1 MTLNIAYLA
10 AGKLHLKLV
19 NDPVRTIDSEFG
31 QSVQERAQQIRR
43 RNAWKAQGQVAR
55 MLFPG
60 MTPEADEVPRVA
72 ITGLC
77 RGQQGKLFYTLEAG
91 SVAGIFSLDQSSINE
106 QRLFHNAD
114 FGVRHLAF
122 HPSENL
128 IACSILH
135 EDGTS
140 NIAMMNVDGA
150 RPNEVTE
157 GDSVDLAPTWIPNAE
172 RALVFQSAGLGR
184 DRSGLIREQ
193 SPFTIEKLDFGRQE
207 MTCLA
212 AEPKHDLLGPK
223 LAADGTLYYI
233 RRPYK
238 PFQRSFNLL
247 HLLRDILLIPFRLLF
262 AIFQWL
268 NFFTAR
274 YTGKPLMVGGRKQSP
289 DFRRMMIWGNLVDA
303 EEAAKRSRFGDEDAP
318 ALVPRS
324 WQLIRQRSGGYKPE
338 TIGEGVLSF
347 DVGEDG
353 TIIYT
358 NGSAIYHL
366 APNGKTERILV
377 DNLIE
382 QVIFANGNE

>member
-1 MTLNIAYLA
+1 MTLNIAYLSS
-10 AGKLHLKLV
+10 GKLHLKLAS
-19 NDPVRTIDSEFG
+19 DPVRTVESEFG

-43 RNAWKAQGQVAR
+43 RNAWKAQGQMAQ
-55 MLFPG
+55 MLFSG
-60 MTPEADEVPRVA
+60 MTPEADELPRVT

-77 RGQQGKLFYTLEAG
+77 RGLQGQLLYTLEAG
-91 SVAGIFSLDQSSINE
+91 SVAGIFSLDQTSTNE

-122 HPSENL
+122 HPTQNL

-140 NIAMMNVDGA
+140 NIAVMKADGA
-150 RPNEVTE
+150 RPNEATE
-157 GDSVDLAPTWIPNAE
+157 GDSVDLAPAWVANAE
-172 RALVFQSAGLGR
+172 RTLVFQSAGLGR
-184 DRSGLIREQ
+184 DRNGLIREQ
-193 SPFTIEKLDFGRQE
+193 SPFTIEKLDFSRQE

-212 AEPKHDLLGPK
+212 AEPKQDLLGPK

-238 PFQRSFNLL
+238 SFQRSFNPL
-247 HLLRDILLIPFRLLF
+247 HIIRDILLIPFRLLY

-274 YTGKPLMVGGRKQSP
+274 YTGKPLMIAGKKQSP
-289 DFRRMMIWGNLVDA
+289 DFRRMMIWGNLIDA
-303 EEAAKRSRFGDEDAP
+303 EEAAKRSRFGDADAP

-324 WQLIRQRSGGYKPE
+324 WQLVRQRAGGYKPE
-338 TIGEGVLSF
+338 TIAEGVLSF
-347 DVGEDG
+347 DAREDG
-353 TIIYT
+353 TIVYT
-358 NGSAIYHL
+358 NGSAIYTL
-366 APNGKTERILV
+366 TGDGQSERVLV

-382 QVIFANGNE
+382 QVIFANDAE